1 MRNGNAAIE
10 SRGVKSAK
18 TRNTEPTRVI
28 EPELMT
34 REEQAE
40 HLSSL
45 YSLRGSAMQ
54 IDGAAMKLRGLMMCS
69 NAHLKP
75 ARVEAACDELQAL
88 LNAARAELKR
98 LTA

>member
-1 MRNGNAAIE
+1 MRNGVEA
-10 SRGVKSAK
+10 RGVKSAK
-18 TRNTEPTRVI
+18 NRNTEPTRSI

-45 YSLRGSAMQ
+45 YALRGSAKQ
-54 IDGAAMKLRGLMMCS
+54 IDGAAMKLRGLMMCP
-69 NAHLKP
+69 NALLQP
-75 ARVEAACDELQAL
+75 ARVEAACNELQTL
-88 LNAARAELKR
+88 LNSARAELKR